1 MSGTGSSRKSMHRG
15 VRLCSRSGCRNIA
28 SRTLIYIYSEST
40 AVLGPLA
47 TFAEPHTYDLC
58 ELHSLRMSVPVGWTI
73 INKVVE
79 NLQTGPSTDDLMA
92 IADAIREVGKRP
104 EDEPEDN
111 PVASQPAKSSRDP
124 RNNELG
130 RRGHLR
136 AIPN

>member
-1 MSGTGSSRKSMHRG
+1 MESTNSGKNAKYRG

-28 SRTLIYIYSEST
+28 SRTLIYVYSEST
-40 AVLGPLA
+40 ALLGPLA

-58 ELHSLRMSVPVGWTI
+58 EVHSTRMSVPVGWTI
-73 INKVVE
+73 INKVEE
-79 NLQTGPSTDDLMA
+79 NVHTGPSPDDLMA

-104 EDEPEDN
+104 DEEVWEE
-111 PVASQPAKSSRDP
+111 VAPPSTS

>member
-1 MSGTGSSRKSMHRG
+1 MHRG

-28 SRTLIYIYSEST
+28 SRTLIYVYSEST

-58 ELHSLRMSVPVGWTI
+58 ELHSTRMSVPVGWTI

-104 EDEPEDN
+104 EDEAIEDE
-111 PVASQPAKSSRDP
+111 AISRAAKSSKDP
-124 RNNELG
+124 RSNELG

>member
-1 MSGTGSSRKSMHRG
+1 MESGAKRGAQYRG

-28 SRTLIYIYSEST
+28 SRTLIYVYNEST

-58 ELHSLRMSVPVGWTI
+58 EVHTSRLSVPKGWSI
-73 INKVVE
+73 INKVQE
-79 NLQTGPSTDDLMA
+79 NAPVGPSEDDLMA
-92 IADAIREVGKRP
+92 IADAVRSAGKKV
-104 EDEPEDN
+104 DN
-111 PVASQPAKSSRDP
+111 LELAPVATFEKLNSH
-124 RNNELG
+124 ELG